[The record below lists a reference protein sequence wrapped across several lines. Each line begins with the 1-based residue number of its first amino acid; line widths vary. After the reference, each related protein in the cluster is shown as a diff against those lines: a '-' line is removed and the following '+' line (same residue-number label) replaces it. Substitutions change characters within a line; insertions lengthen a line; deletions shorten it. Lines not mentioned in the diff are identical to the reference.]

1 MLYHKSNFPL
11 TSNPNNTMNRE
22 TASIPRHLLHLHDT
36 PQPLPI
42 VAPPFHAAETTTSS
56 RRSSFLFG
64 FVPQQAAP
72 SRIYSTAVLH
82 TYTCSYILRKI
93 ERTTLV
99 FRNRLF

>member
-11 TSNPNNTMNRE
+11 TSNPNNTINRE
-22 TASIPRHLLHLHDT
+22 TASTPRHLLHLHDT

-64 FVPQQAAP
+64 FVPQQ
-72 SRIYSTAVLH
+72 RHLESTQLSCTH
-82 TYTCSYILRKI
+82 
-93 ERTTLV
+93 TLV
-99 FRNRLF
+99 RTYSVKSSVQL